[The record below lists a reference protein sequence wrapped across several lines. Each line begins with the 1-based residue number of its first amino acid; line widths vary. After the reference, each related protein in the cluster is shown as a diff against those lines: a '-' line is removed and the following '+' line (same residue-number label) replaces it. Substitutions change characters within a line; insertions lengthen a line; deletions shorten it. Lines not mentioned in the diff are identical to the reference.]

1 VRYKWKSS
9 LTAAAAVATAGQ
21 LEDRLFV
28 QWRVED
34 DPLLLRCVPA
44 ASGIVQLEMQ
54 MKRIKI

>member
-1 VRYKWKSS
+1 
-9 LTAAAAVATAGQ
+9 LTAAAVATAGQ

-44 ASGIVQLEMQ
+44 ASGIVQLEMHV
-54 MKRIKI
+54 KRIKI